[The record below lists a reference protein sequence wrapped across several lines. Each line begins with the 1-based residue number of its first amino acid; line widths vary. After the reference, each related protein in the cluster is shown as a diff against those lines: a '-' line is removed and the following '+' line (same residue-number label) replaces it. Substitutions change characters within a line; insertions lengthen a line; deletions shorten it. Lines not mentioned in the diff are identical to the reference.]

1 MNPLRARS
9 AVSPLHGRFAT
20 VTDVLPTVEE
30 RVMTEQPEEP
40 MHCLRPAAVP
50 TASRAFVDAFPG
62 EVMYAVKCNPEP
74 TSNKTQ
80 RR

>member
-20 VTDVLPTVEE
+20 VTDVLPTVDEL
-30 RVMTEQPEEP
+30 VMTEQPEEP
-40 MHCLRPAAVP
+40 MHCLRPAAVT

-74 TSNKTQ
+74 TTHDGDRK
-80 RR
+80 